1 MNNNSVND
9 MTVGSPLR
17 AIISFAIPFIMG
29 YILQQMYLII
39 DAAIVGRWI
48 GVEALAAV

>member
-17 AIISFAIPFIMG
+17 AIISFAIPLIMG
-29 YILQQMYLII
+29 YIL
-39 DAAIVGRWI
+39 
-48 GVEALAAV
+48 